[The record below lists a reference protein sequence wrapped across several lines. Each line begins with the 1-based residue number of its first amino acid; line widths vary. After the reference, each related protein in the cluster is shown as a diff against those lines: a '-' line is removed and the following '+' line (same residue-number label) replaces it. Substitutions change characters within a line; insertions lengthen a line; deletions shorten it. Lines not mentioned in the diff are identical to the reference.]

1 MTRLYV
7 IGDKKTGVLFVKT
20 NPLRSVLIPAV
31 AIRAHAKAEKVSY
44 EEAFGRIGS
53 MAKFVTNRSS
63 KAPKYPDN
71 SPMFQAVGDLIA
83 GGETLTDADFCFVS
97 DLADDAAKG
106 FSSKRFSSARFS
118 SARFSSARFSSAR
131 FSSARF
137 SSARFSTAPV
147 ADALAMLDGGTD
159 AADATAV
166 AGFKSKPRKAAAK
179 KTVAKTVKK
188 PVAVKA
194 AAKKAG

>member
-1 MTRLYV
+1 MTKLYV

-20 NPLRSVLIPAV
+20 NPLRSVLIPAI
-31 AIRAHAKAEKVSY
+31 AIKAHAKTEKVTY

-53 MAKFVTNRSS
+53 MAKFLTNKSS
-63 KAPKYPDN
+63 KTPKYPDN

-97 DLADDAAKG
+97 ELAEDASKG
-106 FSSKRFSSARFS
+106 FSAK
-118 SARFSSARFSSAR
+118 R

-147 ADALAMLDGGTD
+147 ADALAKLDGD
-159 AADATAV
+159 SEPSEAIAV
-166 AGFKSKPRKAAAK
+166 AGFGSKPRKATVRKAVKTVAK
-179 KTVAKTVKK
+179 KTV
-188 PVAVKA
+188 VAKA
-194 AAKKAG
+194 AVRKAS